1 MSSWGLGSSVGEGFA
16 KLSTLA
22 ESAAQT
28 AAAVKADAEAK
39 LVASLNADDAAGAAR
54 KDGRADG
61 KEEGVDF
68 SGMPRK
74 DLEELCAKRSEK
86 LKQAINKIK
95 AQNQEYA
102 RIQRDYDQLQEIVR
116 TDAANP
122 AAGDDPQLA
131 QLRID
136 LKDAREHSA
145 ILKEQLAG
153 KDAIIAD
160 LRQSGQPSSAEGGAI
175 STLSANDAH
184 GICSCDGLRVE
195 LQSVQMKL
203 EEAQASAAA
212 QVELQAEV
220 EQLRAAQQELQ
231 NAKEEA
237 EKNLLNKTEKF
248 EELKAKSKDILA
260 KSKAQKAEQ
269 DQLRSAFF
277 LHAACVFWKGH
288 SLPHV
293 V

>member
-1 MSSWGLGSSVGEGFA
+1 MSGWGLGASVGEGFA
-16 KLSTLA
+16 KLSNLA

-39 LVASLNADDAAGAAR
+39 LVASLNADDATGAAR
-54 KDGRADG
+54 NAGRADG
-61 KEEGVDF
+61 KDGEGVDF

-74 DLEELCAKRSEK
+74 ELEELCAKRSEK

-116 TDAANP
+116 ADAANP

-153 KDAIIAD
+153 KDAIIAE
-160 LRQSGQPSSAEGGAI
+160 LRQRGQPSSAEDGTL
-175 STLSANDAH
+175 STLNENDAN
-184 GICSCDGLRVE
+184 GTSSCDGLRVE
-195 LQSVQMKL
+195 LQAVKKKL
-203 EEAQASAAA
+203 EEAQAIAAA
-212 QVELQAEV
+212 HVELQSEV
-220 EQLRAAQQELQ
+220 QRLRAAQQELQ

-237 EKNLLNKTEKF
+237 EVNLLNKTEKF
-248 EELKAKSKDILA
+248 DELKAKSKEILA

-269 DQLRSAFF
+269 DELRSAFF
-277 LHAACVFWKGH
+277 LPAACVFCK
-288 SLPHV
+288 
-293 V
+293 